1 MISKI
6 IFKKIT
12 FINLKKELFNK
23 IIAKKGLFVFPS
35 GPALSEIENSK
46 NYYNSLK
53 KADFAFF
60 DSGLFVL
67 LLRIFKKIDVDKF
80 SGYKFLNYFFRY
92 LKKNK
97 RNSIFCID
105 PNLNFSKSNN
115 KYLKNLGIKKI
126 YNFIAPKYNSNNLSD
141 KKLLKEIK
149 RVKPNFIMTNIGGG
163 TQEVLGLY
171 LKKNLRFKTTILCTG
186 GAISFFTGDQ
196 APINN
201 LIDKFYLGWL
211 VRLIFNP
218 LTFFKRYVIGL
229 KLISI
234 VIKSNVKVITD
245 GKKIT

>member
-6 IFKKIT
+6 TFKKIT
-12 FINLKKELFNK
+12 FINLKTESFNK
-23 IIAKKGLFVFPS
+23 IITKKGFFVFPS

-53 KADFAFF
+53 KADYVFF

-67 LLRIFKKIDVDKF
+67 LLKIFKKINVNKF

-97 RNSIFCID
+97 KKSVFCID

-115 KYLKNLGIKKI
+115 RYLKNLGVKKV
-126 YNFIAPKYNSNNLSD
+126 YNFVAPKYNSNNLSD
-141 KKLLKEIK
+141 KKLLQEIK
-149 RVKPNFIMTNIGGG
+149 RIKPNFIMTNIGGG
-163 TQEVLGLY
+163 TQEILGLY

-201 LIDKFYLGWL
+201 LIDQLYLGWF
-211 VRLIFNP
+211 VRLFFNP
-218 LTFFKRYVIGL
+218 ITFFKRYIIGL
-229 KLISI
+229 NLISM
-234 VIKSNVKVITD
+234 VINFYVKIIND
-245 GKKIT
+245 RK